1 MKLTATV
8 FLSVDGV
15 VQGPGTPK
23 EDTSGGFDRGGW
35 LVPYADEVFGTQ
47 IAEWFSLAGAFLLGR
62 RTYEIFA
69 AHWPRITD
77 PADPIATALNTL
89 PKYVVTT
96 TLSTV
101 DWSGSSIISGD
112 VVGQIGAL
120 VDQPGDELQVHGS
133 PTLVRFLLAEGL
145 LQELRLITFPVVLG
159 AGRRLFPE
167 SGPAIALDLTA
178 IDNTT
183 TGATIQAYEP
193 AGPAR
198 YGSFALDD

>member
-8 FLSVDGV
+8 FVSVDGV

-159 AGRRLFPE
+159 AGPSR
-167 SGPAIALDLTA
+167 S
-178 IDNTT
+178 
-183 TGATIQAYEP
+183 
-193 AGPAR
+193 PAR
-198 YGSFALDD
+198 RSPST